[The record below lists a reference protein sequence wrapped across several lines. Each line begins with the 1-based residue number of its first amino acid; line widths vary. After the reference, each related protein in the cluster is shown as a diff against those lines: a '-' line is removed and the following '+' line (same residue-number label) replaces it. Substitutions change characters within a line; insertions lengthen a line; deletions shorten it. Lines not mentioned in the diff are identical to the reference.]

1 MSFIFVS
8 ESTSTFCDKQM
19 NKLHIYINKQ
29 RMPYHVHNHFNTDQI
44 NMIKLIYVI
53 EKLFAEKKS
62 NIFSILEL
70 LVAFELRLK

>member
-19 NKLHIYINKQ
+19 NKLHTYINKQ
-29 RMPYHVHNHFNTDQI
+29 RMPYQVHNHFNTEI
-44 NMIKLIYVI
+44 YIIKLIYVI
-53 EKLFAEKKS
+53 EKLFAEKNS

-70 LVAFELRLK
+70 LVAFESRLK

>member
-29 RMPYHVHNHFNTDQI
+29 RMPYQVHNHFNTDI
-44 NMIKLIYVI
+44 YIIKLIHVV
-53 EKLFAEKKS
+53 EKLFAEKES

-70 LVAFELRLK
+70 LVAFESRLK